1 MDSGPGHGEQ
11 VLFATARALAE
22 CETLE
27 DAAPPMLKAICDAV
41 GWQYGAIWE
50 VDRGRNVLRCIASW
64 NSPDLPLDE
73 FGAATRES
81 LFPRAEAAERA
92 GLHAAF
98 ALPIVQGTH
107 VLGVME
113 FFNRDILEPTSSLLA
128 MMTTIS
134 SQIAIYVQ
142 RKWAGE
148 ELDRFFRLSLDLFC

>member
-81 LFPRAEAAERA
+81 LFPPGVGLPGRVWAAAEPAWIPDVTLDPNFPRAAAAERA
-92 GLHAAF
+92 GLHA
-98 ALPIVQGTH
+98 
-107 VLGVME
+107 
-113 FFNRDILEPTSSLLA
+113 
-128 MMTTIS
+128 
-134 SQIAIYVQ
+134 
-142 RKWAGE
+142 
-148 ELDRFFRLSLDLFC
+148 